1 MSDDTKGRKFS
12 TTVYESK
19 KSAVTDG
26 GKKSLTQK
34 AEERYQQDGTL
45 DPLIDPKGPPHLGPV
60 RYAWSRFEQTGD
72 LWRLPCGI
80 AMAVERLIDTT
91 GSMQDNIDRAFEN
104 APILYQML
112 GGGKMP
118 VLGRYDPQ
126 LATAIFGDIYDW
138 IREKKPTL
146 CRTQFEFDERM
157 ATQMASMIPSRLGW
171 GNGKEDP
178 QYGLFAALV
187 FTNCSAERYGLKTYH
202 FTASDEPTAMD
213 LNMRCLKTILGDDV
227 LARAQENG
235 YKFDS
240 RCLPDTAEIVAAL
253 KQKRHAFFLQV
264 PGAEDSRVRNQWTK
278 LYGKEYVVF
287 LTEGTRYL
295 SHVQALIIG
304 LTEGTLSLL
313 TAKEFL
319 KEWKVPKQ
327 DASEIIASVEHI
339 PIGAQRLCPNFGKIP
354 LAGTVF
360 ENKGDLW
367 PIDPALAA
375 GKDPA
380 ADSREKGTEWL

>member
-1 MSDDTKGRKFS
+1 MTKGRKFS
-12 TTVYESK
+12 TTTYESTK
-19 KSAVTDG
+19 EKATDG
-26 GKKSLTQK
+26 GKQTLTQK

-60 RYAWSRFEQTGD
+60 RYAWSRFEQKKN
-72 LWRLPCGI
+72 LWHLPCGI

-91 GSMQDNIDRAFEN
+91 GSMQNNIALAFES

-112 GGGKMP
+112 GGGKTP

-126 LATAIFGDIYDW
+126 LATAIFGDVYDW
-138 IREKKPTL
+138 IRERKPPL

-157 ATQMASMIPSRLGW
+157 ATQMANMIPSRLGW

-178 QYGLFAALV
+178 QYGLFAAQFL
-187 FTNCSAERYGLKTYH
+187 TNCSAERYGLKTYH

-213 LNMRCLKTILGDDV
+213 LNMRCLNLIFGNDV
-227 LARAQENG
+227 VARVQENG
-235 YKFDS
+235 YNIDP
-240 RCLPDTAEIVAAL
+240 RRLPDTAEIVAAL
-253 KQKRHAFFLQV
+253 QKKRHAFFLQV
-264 PGAEDSRVRNQWTK
+264 PGGEDSRVRNQWTE
-278 LYGKEYVVF
+278 LYGKDHVVF

-295 SHVQALIIG
+295 SQVQALIIG

-327 DASEIIASVEHI
+327 DATEIIASVEHI
-339 PIGAQRLCPNFGKIP
+339 PIGAQRLCPNFNRIP
-354 LAGTVF
+354 LAGAMF

-380 ADSREKGTEWL
+380 ADSREKATEWL